1 MEKSLHGS
9 SRHDEVDF
17 DLKEWGLKRRISR
30 ENTKSRRFSA
40 SNLTSFREDATSFRS
55 NITISSTTSSPGYT
69 PREEIDPST
78 YSFTTA
84 LKALQAKTIYTWEY
98 LSPGEGYTLN
108 SKWSEAEKYISN
120 PLSGR
125 VPLEC
130 LSAKTLSGRSF
141 RSLTSRIT
149 MSAPLIYPSMNLQQ
163 PHCSNSIEKEQEKKI
178 SVQER
183 LKTITTRDIGTQSTL
198 VGLRSRSPSPIPT
211 PSIEERSIKKSENE
225 GGDSSVS
232 SGKFTPDKECCCITW
247 GAPVIL
253 NHRMVPRACAKCVL
267 CGHTSGFHHVEV
279 QKTREDV
286 EFAQKKEGEEDR
298 PSKARKKARTCS
310 CFSLITRKRRMF
322 EKTRRRS

>member
-9 SRHDEVDF
+9 RRHDEVDF
-17 DLKEWGLKRRISR
+17 DLREWGLKRRISR
-30 ENTKSRRFSA
+30 ENTNSIRFSA

-98 LSPGEGYTLN
+98 LSPNEGYTLN

-120 PLSGR
+120 PLSGT

-232 SGKFTPDKECCCITW
+232 SGKFTPDKE
-247 GAPVIL
+247 
-253 NHRMVPRACAKCVL
+253 
-267 CGHTSGFHHVEV
+267 VEV
-279 QKTREDV
+279 QKTKEDG
-286 EFAQKKEGEEDR
+286 EFAQKNEGKEDR
-298 PSKARKKARTCS
+298 PDKARKKASTCS
-310 CFSLITRKRRMF
+310 CFSLITRKRSKS
-322 EKTRRRS
+322 KTTKNTTTLHFIKACYV

>member
-1 MEKSLHGS
+1 MSKTMEKSLYGS
-9 SRHDEVDF
+9 RRHDEVDF
-17 DLKEWGLKRRISR
+17 DLKEWGLKARISR
-30 ENTKSRRFSA
+30 ENTNSRRFSA
-40 SNLTSFREDATSFRS
+40 SNLTSFREDIATSFRS

-69 PREEIDPST
+69 AREEIDPST

-84 LKALQAKTIYTWEY
+84 LKALHAKTIYTWEY
-98 LSPGEGYTLN
+98 LSPDEGYTLN

-149 MSAPLIYPSMNLQQ
+149 MSAPLIYPSMKLQQ
-163 PHCSNSIEKEQEKKI
+163 PHYSNSIEKKI

-198 VGLRSRSPSPIPT
+198 VDLRSRSPSPIPT

-232 SGKFTPDKECCCITW
+232 SGKFTPDKE
-247 GAPVIL
+247 
-253 NHRMVPRACAKCVL
+253 
-267 CGHTSGFHHVEV
+267 VEV
-279 QKTREDV
+279 RKSREDGKF
-286 EFAQKKEGEEDR
+286 EQISEGEE
-298 PSKARKKARTCS
+298 ARKKTSTCS
-310 CFSLITRKRRMF
+310 CLALITRKRSRAN
-322 EKTRRRS
+322 RSKKYYHSSLH

>member
-9 SRHDEVDF
+9 RRHDEVDF

-30 ENTKSRRFSA
+30 ENTNSRRFSA

-163 PHCSNSIEKEQEKKI
+163 PHCSNSIENEQEKKI

-232 SGKFTPDKECCCITW
+232 SGKFTSDKE
-247 GAPVIL
+247 
-253 NHRMVPRACAKCVL
+253 
-267 CGHTSGFHHVEV
+267 VEV
-279 QKTREDV
+279 QKTREDG
-286 EFAQKKEGEEDR
+286 EFAQKNEGEEDR
-298 PSKARKKARTCS
+298 PEKARMKTSTCS
-310 CFSLITRKRRMF
+310 CFSLITRKRSKSKPTKNTTTLHF
-322 EKTRRRS
+322 IKACYV